1 LLKVLALAGIAEIK
15 ELDEAG
21 LVLENEDC
29 DGVKCE
35 DCDGIGYEDCSRVG
49 NEDWD
54 GVGYE
59 GCDGVGY
66 EYWDGIGNE
75 DWDGVGYGGCD
86 GAAGEVDR
94 LLWMLLVV
102 MATIEPGVAAEEG
115 AFEFVSCSQSNVT

>member
-1 LLKVLALAGIAEIK
+1 MEIK
-15 ELDEAG
+15 DLDEAG
-21 LVLENEDC
+21 RVLENEDC

-35 DCDGIGYEDCSRVG
+35 DCDGIGYEDCDRAGYEDCGRVG

-59 GCDGVGY
+59 
-66 EYWDGIGNE
+66 
-75 DWDGVGYGGCD
+75 GCD

-102 MATIEPGVAAEEG
+102 TATIEPGAAAEGG